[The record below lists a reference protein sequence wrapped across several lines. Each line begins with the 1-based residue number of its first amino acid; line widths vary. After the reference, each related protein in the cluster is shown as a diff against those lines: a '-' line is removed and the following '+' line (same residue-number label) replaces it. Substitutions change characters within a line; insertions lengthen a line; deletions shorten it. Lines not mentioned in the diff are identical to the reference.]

1 MTTWETMQGGLISPT
16 IFKLVVDNVV
26 WTWLAMTVKYQT
38 MAQEILGLNVGRFLV
53 VFYTD
58 NGMIRSWGLD

>member
-1 MTTWETMQGGLISPT
+1 MAAWETIQGGLISPT

-26 WTWLAMTVKYQT
+26 WTWLVMTVKYQT
-38 MAQEILGLNVGRFLV
+38 VAQESLGLNVGRFLV

-58 NGMIRSWGLD
+58 NGMIRSRGLD